1 MHILGQYHDVA
12 DRIAGAVLGIA
23 AQGLEER
30 EKAMEEGEPGVR
42 EVLRGL
48 SRVIER

>member
-1 MHILGQYHDVA
+1 MGQYRDVA
-12 DRIAGAVLGIA
+12 DRVAGAVLGIA

-30 EKAMEEGEPGVR
+30 EKAIEEGGPGVR
-42 EVLRGL
+42 EVLRVL